1 MSQNEKIVFSLET
14 VTKGTKDILSTTS
27 ATERLTK
34 SLQEQGDTVKSLN
47 QQLRNVKGFESAKVR
62 AQKLGDQLDTT
73 KQKFEQLG
81 AELDTQKKHT
91 AALRVEYRK
100 ADQEVKALNKQMQSA
115 SREGVAGLKAKLMEA
130 EAKMSSLNGE
140 IAESKQRQ
148 NELGTAYRK
157 TGKSVDSLTEKQIKQ
172 RQKSVEL
179 GAALR
184 SSGIS
189 THKLG
194 DEQKRLERQTDQT
207 NASIAKQNAR
217 LKEMN
222 SIQSRIDN
230 RNAKLSAIGGQAT
243 SLAMAAA
250 PLGGAAYMAMKNE
263 SSFADVKKVVN
274 FSGNEQEQKQQAD
287 ALRSWSLKQS
297 TQTPMTASEIN
308 AMLAAGGQSGI
319 QDINELKAY
328 VQDASKM
335 GVAFDVDAQTAG
347 ETLATFKASMGLDQQ
362 GAMNLAGLANLLSNN
377 TNSKAADIAEVMSR
391 EGAMAK
397 SAGFKINEAAALS
410 ASLLSTGMAPERAAT
425 AVKKISSQLTL
436 GSAASNTQ
444 KNALSQIGFSSEQIA
459 SDMQMD
465 AAGTLVNVLAAI
477 KSAPIEKQSA
487 LIGQI
492 FGTDVIGSVTA
503 LADNTENYAKSLELA
518 NRGQKG
524 NIDSLNQEY
533 QTRINT
539 SENGVELFTNKLS
552 RLSIV
557 VGDALLPAL
566 NSALV
571 PLGAIVDGVADFAE
585 ENKSLT
591 SVLGIG
597 AAAFIGIKGAILAG
611 KAASLVF
618 GNSVDKTRLFRKG
631 LNRETKESGNIAA
644 YTAKQWSRLNAVM
657 SQNLGRASRNG
668 GGYGGGSSRRRSSR
682 SRGLGGKL
690 RSGLSRMRGSRGLK
704 TGLMS
709 LVGGGIAVAPMPS
722 LAADA
727 IDIGGDLAMNAGK
740 MGLAKVLRPIGM
752 AMNLVGI
759 ADAVQAG
766 NMKDVGSNAGS
777 LGGSMAGA
785 AAGAAIGSVVPII
798 GTAIGGIIG
807 SVVGGMGGEA
817 LGGWFGNKL
826 DSPDVTAEKIAKAQ
840 AEKESKPQSVTFSPQ
855 IQITAAPG
863 QNPEEVGKHAVDQ
876 MNDQFAYLMGGNTMT
891 TQFSYAGIDRS

>member
-34 SLQEQGDTVKSLN
+34 SLLEQGDTVKSLN

-172 RQKSVEL
+172 RQKSVDL

-263 SSFADVKKVVN
+263 SSFADVSKVVN
-274 FSGNEQEQKQQAD
+274 MSPEQAS
-287 ALRSWSLKQS
+287 ALKSWSRKQS
-297 TQTPMTASEIN
+297 TETPMSAAEIN
-308 AMLAAGGQSGI
+308 AMLAAGGRSGI
-319 QDINELKAY
+319 QGLDELKAY
-328 VQDASKM
+328 VKDTSKM
-335 GVAFDVDAQTAG
+335 AVAFDMDAG
-347 ETLATFKASMGLDQQ
+347 EAGKTLATFKASMGLDQK
-362 GAMNLAGLANLLSNN
+362 GAMGLAGLANLLDNN
-377 TNSKAADIAEVMSR
+377 MNASAADISDVMAR
-391 EGAMAK
+391 QGATAQ
-397 SAGFKINEAAALS
+397 AGGFKVNEAAALS
-410 ASLLSTGMAPERAAT
+410 ASLLAAGLGRERAAT
-425 AVKKISSQLTL
+425 AVKNISGRLTM
-436 GSAASNTQ
+436 GSAGSKTQ
-444 KNALSQIGFSSEQIA
+444 QNALAQIGFGADQLA
-459 SDMQMD
+459 FDMQRD
-465 AAGTLVNVLAAI
+465 ASGSLIKVLDAI
-477 KSAPIEKQSA
+477 KAAPLEKQSA
-487 LIGQI
+487 LISQI
-492 FGTDVIGSVTA
+492 FGEEVKGAVAA
-503 LADNTENYAKSLELA
+503 LAGNTKNYAEALELA
-518 NRGQKG
+518 NQGQQA
-524 NIDSLNQEY
+524 NADSINKEY
-533 QTRINT
+533 QTKLAT
-539 SENGVELFTNKLS
+539 TENNVGRFTNKLAN
-552 RLSIV
+552 LSMVI
-557 VGDALLPAL
+557 GDSLLPAL
-566 NSALV
+566 NWVLK
-571 PLGAIVDGVADFAE
+571 PLGELVDWVTGLAE
-585 ENKSLT
+585 SNKGLT
-591 SVLGIG
+591 SVLTLGT
-597 AAAFIGIKGAILAG
+597 AAVVGIKGALLAG

-644 YTAKQWSRLNAVM
+644 YTAKQWSRLNSVM
-657 SQNLGRASRNG
+657 MQNRG
-668 GGYGGGSSRRRSSR
+668 GGGSAGYGGGSRSRRSSR
-682 SRGLGGKL
+682 TRGLGAKV
-690 RSGLSRMRGSRGLK
+690 RSGFSNMRRSRGLK
-704 TGLMS
+704 AGLMS
-709 LVGGGIAVAPMPS
+709 LVGGGVAMAPMPS

-740 MGLAKVLRPIGM
+740 VGLAKVLRPLGM
-752 AMNLVGI
+752 AMNAVGI
-759 ADAVQAG
+759 ADGVQAG
-766 NMKDVGSNAGS
+766 NMTQVGSNVGG

-826 DSPDVTAEKIAKAQ
+826 DSPDVTAEKIAKVQ